1 MRDPVTIGGQ
11 TFIFDESSG
20 WIDKKT
26 KMPADKG
33 LLTLLNQVTDETVQ
47 EEPKKKLR
55 VKIDP
60 SVEPVTIAG
69 QRFVYDKNSGW
80 IDAKTKQKAPEN
92 LNKVLTFV
100 SPPRQAAKEDEAIAN
115 VLGTTPET
123 MKSFG
128 MLGEVAKKKKESE
141 LSDATREKADDVNK
155 PLNKFIVKMIGYL
168 ASIDSSLKA
177 RIKEQSKAAAM
188 ESAAQREQIIEG
200 GNDVQDERVQQLSED
215 QLRQIEKENEEE
227 DASPVSK
234 LLLVGGAVAA
244 IALMYKPITEM
255 MKQFSSFASGLAE
268 NVNGAIEGIN
278 SVFDFILSPFRSGGK
293 DAGSE
298 PSSNVVTPTAE
309 RTEVPTPTATPAPEQ
324 TEASSNGG
332 GLTAVATA
340 ATVATAAALSRPNA
354 TPARPQTQTIAPPVR
369 PTPQTTPTPRPVS
382 SPGIVQRSVGAIA
395 RSPVGRLAVPL
406 AAATVG
412 VMAYDYLTRG
422 SSERSI
428 DQGSDA
434 SPPPATPTPT
444 TPTPSSPTGAPAPDA
459 NRTSGPRVSGSGALR
474 DNVNVLFRLGGGNT
488 GNMDN
493 LNNIDPQFENNVVAM
508 LTEYKQITGSI
519 PTLTSGFRTYQEQQ
533 QISSG
538 YMKAAPGTSKHER
551 GLALDFNSADVNRMR
566 SLGLLS
572 KYGLSQRYG
581 ARDPVHIEPASGGGG
596 TDPIYSVAGED
607 GGAVA
612 DVVGPIIGG
621 IKDVVGA
628 LRDVISTD
636 TDFRTIASISEQASG
651 RIAESARQKHA
662 AKVEARS
669 APDPKPQPAPTKQDA
684 QNVNPDSG
692 GTVQTIP
699 REDDKVILQQYI
711 YYFGLGN
718 TNPPVPVTMT

>member
-11 TFIFDESSG
+11 TFIFDDAAG

-80 IDAKTKQKAPEN
+80 IDSKTKQKAPEN

-128 MLGEVAKKKKESE
+128 MLGDTVKKPKESE

-168 ASIDSSLKA
+168 ASIDASLKE
-177 RIKEQSKAAAM
+177 RIKQQSKTVAM
-188 ESAAQREQIIEG
+188 ENAAQREQMIEG
-200 GNDVQDERVQQLSED
+200 GEIQDERSQELSEE
-215 QLRQIEKENEEE
+215 QLREIEEKNEEE

-234 LLLVGGAVAA
+234 LLLAGGAIAA
-244 IALMYKPITEM
+244 IGLMYKPITEM
-255 MKQFSSFASGLAE
+255 IKQFSSFASGLAQ
-268 NVNGAIEGIN
+268 NVSGSIEGLN
-278 SVFDFILSPFRSGGK
+278 DVFDFILSPFRSGGS
-293 DAGSE
+293 DPGSE
-298 PSSNVVTPTAE
+298 PSSEVTTPSAE
-309 RTEVPTPTATPAPEQ
+309 RSEVPMPVATPVAEQ
-324 TEASSNGG
+324 TEESSNGG
-332 GLTAVATA
+332 ALTAVATA

-354 TPARPQTQTIAPPVR
+354 TPVRPTNQQTITPPVR
-369 PTPQTTPTPRPVS
+369 PTPQTTPTPRGTS
-382 SPGIVQRSVGAIA
+382 SPGIIQRATGAIA
-395 RSPVGRLAVPL
+395 RSPAGRLAVPL

-412 VMAYDYLTRG
+412 VMAYDYFTKG
-422 SSERSI
+422 SSERSV
-428 DQGSDA
+428 DTGSDA
-434 SPPPATPTPT
+434 APPPAAPPAPSTPTP
-444 TPTPSSPTGAPAPDA
+444 PAAPDA
-459 NRTSGPRVSGSGALR
+459 NRTDGPRVSGSGALR
-474 DNVNVLFRLGGGNT
+474 DNVNTLFRLGGGNT
-488 GNMDN
+488 GNIDN
-493 LNNIDPQFENNVVAM
+493 LNNIDPQFESNVVAM

-566 SLGLLS
+566 SLGLLA

-581 ARDPVHIEPASGGGG
+581 ARDPVHIEPVAAGGG
-596 TDPIYSVAGED
+596 TDPIYQAAGED
-607 GGAVA
+607 GGVVA

-636 TDFRTIASISEQASG
+636 TDFRTIASISDQASG
-651 RIAESARQKHA
+651 RIAESARQTHA
-662 AKVEARS
+662 ARVEARS
-669 APDPKPQPAPTKQDA
+669 QPDPRPQPTPTKPDA
-684 QNVNPDSG
+684 QNVNPDQG

-699 REDDKVILQQYI
+699 REDDKVVLQQYI